1 MGRSGGVAN
10 VRGEVAFVAQQVL
23 GDVDV
28 DENDDRVGGGRG
40 LRGRDSDGGDCDQSV
55 GQSVFVLQHALCPPS
70 APKLFTWLIFFP
82 QAWIRNQTLKENIMF
97 DKPFS
102 DKLYRK
108 VLKSTCAIMKI
119 RQPALEPDLA
129 E

>member
-1 MGRSGGVAN
+1 MNFNQVGSGKSSLLSALLGEMGRSGGVAN

-23 GDVDV
+23 GDVDVEGDV

-70 APKLFTWLIFFP
+70 APKLFTRLIFFRRRGS
-82 QAWIRNQTLKENIMF
+82 ATRL
-97 DKPFS
+97 
-102 DKLYRK
+102 
-108 VLKSTCAIMKI
+108 
-119 RQPALEPDLA
+119 
-129 E
+129 